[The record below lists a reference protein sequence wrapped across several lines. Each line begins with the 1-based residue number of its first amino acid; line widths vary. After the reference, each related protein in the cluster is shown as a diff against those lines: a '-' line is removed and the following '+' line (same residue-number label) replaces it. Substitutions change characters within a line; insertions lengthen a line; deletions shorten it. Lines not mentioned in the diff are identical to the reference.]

1 MVEGKERASGEG
13 VPLHGGIG
21 RTNSLQ
27 GGIRVR
33 LAIEADHDHHRAI
46 VHQCRGEWEGVHL

>member
-13 VPLHGGIG
+13 VPLQGGIG
-21 RTNSLQ
+21 RTRTNSLQ

-46 VHQCRGEWEGVHL
+46 VHQCGG